1 MKIRYIL
8 LFFTILTITAFGQ
21 NTHLSQ
27 LEVYL
32 QKQKDH
38 VVADSI
44 RHIFAVVS
52 KDASDSYRYE
62 YHKDGA
68 DTMKYELAFRY
79 DNDNEGQAAIREV
92 ARFLYSGTNGRY
104 YHGGKDKVTNSE
116 MKAVEIHPIIIS
128 KQPRTIASGKANSRL
143 QQLEDYLL
151 SRGLK
156 KVSKY
161 KSNTSKTKVRHYWS
175 GQFTADV
182 SKATIDSI
190 RTTFTNLSKEALESH
205 MYENHKNGIDTIEY
219 SWTFTDG
226 NETATFSY
234 KKNSDGL
241 KDAVYKHIYDEHRDS
256 PSEAVSKAIATK
268 QWRIDINSM
277 NTMRY
282 GTRTVTPDFYLE
294 LRGDTLHSY
303 LPYLGQAQVS
313 PTLSPSIGLNFEAP
327 VLSYK
332 ESIPKSK
339 KYTQID
345 IDVKTREDN
354 YHYVIQLYDSSEAN
368 IRVRSL
374 YRDPISFDGTLVT
387 TN

>member
-8 LFFTILTITAFGQ
+8 LFFTTLTITAFGQ

-128 KQPRTIASGKANSRL
+128 KQPRAIASGKANSRL

-182 SKATIDSI
+182 SKATLDSI
-190 RTTFTNLSKEALESH
+190 RTTFTYLSKEALESH
-205 MYENHKNGIDTIEY
+205 MYENHKNGTDTIEY

-256 PSEAVSKAIATK
+256 PSEAVAKAIAAK
-268 QWRIDINSM
+268 RWRIDINSM

-282 GTRTVTPDFYLE
+282 GARTVTPDFYLE

-313 PTLSPSIGLNFEAP
+313 PMLSPSIGLNFETQ
-327 VLSYK
+327 VLRYK
-332 ESIPKSK
+332 QSMPKSK

-345 IDVKTREDN
+345 IDVRTREDS
-354 YHYVIQLYDSSEAN
+354 YHYMIQLYDTGGAT
-368 IRVRSL
+368 IYVRSL
-374 YRDPISFDGTLVT
+374 NRDPISFDGNLITSD
-387 TN
+387 

>member
-8 LFFTILTITAFGQ
+8 LFFKTLTMTAFGQ

-92 ARFLYSGTNGRY
+92 AHFFCSGTNGRY

-128 KQPRTIASGKANSRL
+128 KQPRAIASGKANSRL

-182 SKATIDSI
+182 SKATLDSI
-190 RTTFTNLSKEALESH
+190 RTTFTHLSKEALESH
-205 MYENHKNGIDTIEY
+205 MYENHKNGTDTIEY

-256 PSEAVSKAIATK
+256 PSEAVAKAIAAK
-268 QWRIDINSM
+268 RWRIDINSM

-282 GTRTVTPDFYLE
+282 GARTVTPDFYLE

-313 PTLSPSIGLNFEAP
+313 PMLSPSIGLNFETQ
-327 VLSYK
+327 VLRYK
-332 ESIPKSK
+332 QSMPKSK

-345 IDVKTREDN
+345 IDVRTREDS
-354 YHYVIQLYDSSEAN
+354 YHYMIQLYDTGGAT

-374 YRDPISFDGTLVT
+374 NRDPISFDGNLITSD
-387 TN
+387 